1 MAEVGQV
8 INNKYEILKL
18 VGKGGMSR
26 VYLAMDMNIHKPW
39 AVKEIDKTV
48 KDKNNEVVIQ
58 SAIAEANLI
67 KELDHNA
74 IVRIV
79 DIIDEP
85 DKIFIIEDFIDGET
99 LNSIVLREGAQPQEK
114 VIEWAIQ
121 ICSALEYLHTRK
133 PPIIYRDMKPANV
146 MLKPEGNVKIIDFG
160 IAREYKEQ
168 NTEDTKCLG
177 TKGYAAPEQFG
188 GKGQTD
194 ARTDVYCL
202 GVTLYYLVTG
212 KNPSEPP
219 YEIYPIR
226 HWNPRLSSGLEAII
240 LKCTRPNPADRFQS
254 CAELNYAL
262 QHYEEYTAQYRVK
275 QLKKVWK
282 FSAAVVA
289 AILFIIAGCFGLGM
303 RSKKINSDFTLNMN
317 QAVRATNEQEKEYYY
332 RRAIAIKPGDVN
344 PYLGII
350 EMMKKNDVKFDEEEE
365 KELLRLIETN
375 QEALKRNPEYSKL
388 AFEIGKLYWFYYTYG
403 AIGNSDDNEMT
414 RRGVAVEWFNDAVAY
429 GQKNDD
435 YYRIA
440 DVYRQIGEFLSTI
453 NLKIKEGSD
462 GGAYG
467 EYWNCLREIVSTI
480 TDKDSEVVVLEIY
493 RQVINA
499 IIGRGKGFRNDGISY
514 NEISSMLDKVTV
526 GLNNCKPIAQT
537 NIDLKEDILAKVS
550 DARAAIERD
559 YEKGGAK
566 AE

>member
-1 MAEVGQV
+1 MAEVGQI

-26 VYLAMDMNIHKPW
+26 VYLAMDTNIHKPW

-48 KDKNNEVVIQ
+48 RDQNNEVIIQ

-99 LNSIVLREGAQPQEK
+99 LNAIILREGAQPQEK

-212 KNPSEPP
+212 MNPSEPP

-226 HWNPRLSSGLEAII
+226 HWNPKLSSGLEAII
-240 LKCTRPNPADRFQS
+240 LKCTRPNPNDRFQS
-254 CAELNYAL
+254 CAELSYAL
-262 QHYEEYTAQYRVK
+262 QHYEEYTAQYRTKQVMKVVK
-275 QLKKVWK
+275 
-282 FSAAVVA
+282 FGAAVLAGLVFIGA
-289 AILFIIAGCFGLGM
+289 GILALG
-303 RSKKINSDFTLNMN
+303 RRANRINSDFTLNMDR
-317 QAVRATNEQEKEYYY
+317 AVMASSDSEKMKYY
-332 RRAIAIKPGDVN
+332 RKAIEIKPGDAQ
-344 PYLGII
+344 PYIGIVTLLKQDMVFSK
-350 EMMKKNDVKFDEEEE
+350 EDEQIVM
-365 KELLRLIETN
+365 ELVEPHRDELRRDEN
-375 QEALKRNPEYSKL
+375 YAEL
-388 AFEIGKLYWFYYTYG
+388 AFEIGKAYWYYFTYG
-403 AIGNSDDNEMT
+403 TEAGDDNTMT
-414 RRGVAVEWFNDAVAY
+414 RRRTAVEWFSDAVRFGDSDTDSYRMASVYETVGKFTTTIDMKVREGNDGTEY
-429 GQKNDD
+429 GK
-435 YYRIA
+435 
-440 DVYRQIGEFLSTI
+440 
-453 NLKIKEGSD
+453 
-462 GGAYG
+462 
-467 EYWNCLREIVSTI
+467 YWNALRTMVDSISE
-480 TDKDSEVVVLEIY
+480 KDSDVVVLEIY
-493 RQVINA
+493 NQVVEA
-499 IIGRGKGFRNDGISY
+499 IIGRSKGFRGDGVNYGSIKAY
-514 NEISSMLDKVTV
+514 LNKVVT
-526 GLNNCKPIAQT
+526 GLNKLNPISNV
-537 NIDLKEDILAKVS
+537 NIEMKESILAKVE
-550 DARAAIERD
+550 DATAAIERD
-559 YEKGGAK
+559 YGMEGGS

>member
-1 MAEVGQV
+1 MAEVGQI

-18 VGKGGMSR
+18 VGKGGMSK
-26 VYLAMDMNIHKPW
+26 VYLAMDTNIHKPW

-48 KDKNNEVVIQ
+48 RDQNNEVIIQ

-99 LNSIVLREGAQPQEK
+99 LNAIVLREGAQPQEK
-114 VIEWAIQ
+114 VIRWAIQ

-160 IAREYKEQ
+160 IAREYKEH

-212 KNPSEPP
+212 MNPSEPP

-226 HWNPRLSSGLEAII
+226 HWNPKLSSGLEAII
-240 LKCTRPNPADRFQS
+240 LKCTRPNPSERFQS
-254 CAELNYAL
+254 CAELSYAL
-262 QHYEEYTAQYRVK
+262 QHYEEYTAQYRSK
-275 QLKKVWK
+275 QVMKVAK
-282 FSAAVVA
+282 FGALVMAGL
-289 AILFIIAGCFGLGM
+289 LFVGVGCFGLAK
-303 RSKKINSDFTLNMN
+303 RSNRINSDFQYNMD
-317 QAVRATNEQEKEYYY
+317 RAEMSSDDSERLAYYQ
-332 RRAIAIKPGDVN
+332 RAIAIKPGDVR
-344 PYLGII
+344 PYLQIV
-350 EMMKKNDVKFDEEEE
+350 ETLKKDEQFTVEEQ
-365 KELLRLIETN
+365 ELLTSLVAPNRD
-375 QEALKRNPEYSKL
+375 ALRKDPDYAKL
-388 AFEIGKLYWFYYTYG
+388 AFQIGKLYWHYWTYG
-403 AIGNSDDNEMT
+403 SENGDDNTLT
-414 RRGVAVEWFNDAVAY
+414 RRYVAMEWFSEAEKLGDPDDENTRRAKVYKVISQFTTTIDMKVREGEDNGVYREYWEALRDIVREIQEDDPEIVVMEIYSQVLDAV
-429 GQKNDD
+429 
-435 YYRIA
+435 
-440 DVYRQIGEFLSTI
+440 
-453 NLKIKEGSD
+453 
-462 GGAYG
+462 
-467 EYWNCLREIVSTI
+467 
-480 TDKDSEVVVLEIY
+480 
-493 RQVINA
+493 
-499 IIGRGKGFRNDGISY
+499 IGRAKGFRKDGVSY
-514 NEISSMLDKVTV
+514 EGLKNLIDSVTT
-526 GLNNCKPIAQT
+526 GLNRYDSISQSASEM
-537 NIDLKEDILAKVS
+537 KEAAMAKV
-550 DARAAIERD
+550 DKAIATLNRD
-559 YEKGGAK
+559 YDRGED

>member
-1 MAEVGQV
+1 MAEVGQI

-18 VGKGGMSR
+18 VGKGGMSK
-26 VYLAMDMNIHKPW
+26 VYLAMDTNIHKPW

-48 KDKNNEVVIQ
+48 RDQNNEVIIQ

-99 LNSIVLREGAQPQEK
+99 LNAIVLREGAQPQEK
-114 VIEWAIQ
+114 VIRWAIQ

-160 IAREYKEQ
+160 IAREYKEH

-212 KNPSEPP
+212 MNPSEPP

-226 HWNPRLSSGLEAII
+226 HWNPKLSSGLEAII
-240 LKCTRPNPADRFQS
+240 LKCTRPNPSERFQS
-254 CAELNYAL
+254 CAELSYAL
-262 QHYEEYTAQYRVK
+262 QHYEEYTAQYRSK
-275 QLKKVWK
+275 QVMKVAK
-282 FSAAVVA
+282 FGALVLAGL
-289 AILFIIAGCFGLGM
+289 LFVGVGCFGLAK
-303 RSKKINSDFTLNMN
+303 RSNRINSDFQYNMD
-317 QAVRATNEQEKEYYY
+317 RAEMSSDDSERLAYYQ
-332 RRAIAIKPGDVN
+332 RAIAIKPGDVR
-344 PYLGII
+344 PYLQIV
-350 EMMKKNDVKFDEEEE
+350 ETLKKDEQFTVEEQ
-365 KELLRLIETN
+365 ELLTSLVAPNRD
-375 QEALKRNPEYSKL
+375 ALRKDPDYAKL
-388 AFEIGKLYWFYYTYG
+388 AFQIGKLYWHYWTYG
-403 AIGNSDDNEMT
+403 SENGDDNTLT
-414 RRGVAVEWFNDAVAY
+414 RRYVAMEWFSEAEKLGDPDDENTRRAKVYKVISQFTTTIDMKVREGEDNGVYREYWEALRDIVRGIQEDDPEIVVMEIYSQVLDAV
-429 GQKNDD
+429 
-435 YYRIA
+435 
-440 DVYRQIGEFLSTI
+440 
-453 NLKIKEGSD
+453 
-462 GGAYG
+462 
-467 EYWNCLREIVSTI
+467 
-480 TDKDSEVVVLEIY
+480 
-493 RQVINA
+493 
-499 IIGRGKGFRNDGISY
+499 IGRAKGFRKDGVSYEGLKNLIDSVTTGLDRYDSISQSAS
-514 NEISSMLDKVTV
+514 EM
-526 GLNNCKPIAQT
+526 
-537 NIDLKEDILAKVS
+537 KEAAMAKV
-550 DARAAIERD
+550 DKAIATLNRD
-559 YEKGGAK
+559 YDRGED

>member
-1 MAEVGQV
+1 MAEVGQI

-18 VGKGGMSR
+18 VGKGGMSK
-26 VYLAMDMNIHKPW
+26 VYLAMDTNIHKPW

-48 KDKNNEVVIQ
+48 RDQNNEVIIQ

-99 LNSIVLREGAQPQEK
+99 LNAIVLREGAQPQEK
-114 VIEWAIQ
+114 VIRWAIQ

-160 IAREYKEQ
+160 IAREYKEH

-212 KNPSEPP
+212 MNPSEPP

-226 HWNPRLSSGLEAII
+226 HWNPKLSSGLEAII
-240 LKCTRPNPADRFQS
+240 LKCTRPNPSERFQS
-254 CAELNYAL
+254 CAELSYAL
-262 QHYEEYTAQYRVK
+262 QHYEEYTAQYRSK
-275 QLKKVWK
+275 QVMKVAK
-282 FSAAVVA
+282 FGALVLAGL
-289 AILFIIAGCFGLGM
+289 LFVGVGCFGLAK
-303 RSKKINSDFTLNMN
+303 RSNRINSDFQYNMD
-317 QAVRATNEQEKEYYY
+317 RAEMSSDDSERLAYYQ
-332 RRAIAIKPGDVN
+332 RAIAIKPGDVR
-344 PYLGII
+344 PYLQIV
-350 EMMKKNDVKFDEEEE
+350 ETLKKDEQFTVEEQ
-365 KELLRLIETN
+365 ELLTSLVAPNRD
-375 QEALKRNPEYSKL
+375 ALRKDPDYAKL
-388 AFEIGKLYWFYYTYG
+388 AFQIGKLYWHYWTYG
-403 AIGNSDDNEMT
+403 SENGDDNTLT
-414 RRGVAVEWFNDAVAY
+414 RRYVAMEWFSEAEKLGDPDDENTRRAKVYKVISQFTTTIDMKVREGEDNGVYREYWEALRDIVRGIQEDDPEIVVMEIYSQVLDAV
-429 GQKNDD
+429 
-435 YYRIA
+435 
-440 DVYRQIGEFLSTI
+440 
-453 NLKIKEGSD
+453 
-462 GGAYG
+462 
-467 EYWNCLREIVSTI
+467 
-480 TDKDSEVVVLEIY
+480 
-493 RQVINA
+493 
-499 IIGRGKGFRNDGISY
+499 IGRAKGFRKDGVSYEGLKNLIDSVTTGLDRYESISQSAS
-514 NEISSMLDKVTV
+514 EM
-526 GLNNCKPIAQT
+526 
-537 NIDLKEDILAKVS
+537 KEAAMAKV
-550 DARAAIERD
+550 DKAIATLNRD
-559 YEKGGAK
+559 YDRGED

>member
-1 MAEVGQV
+1 MAEVGQI

-18 VGKGGMSR
+18 VGKGGMSK
-26 VYLAMDMNIHKPW
+26 VYLAMDTNIHKPW

-48 KDKNNEVVIQ
+48 RDQNNEVIIQ

-99 LNSIVLREGAQPQEK
+99 LNAIVLREGAQPQEK
-114 VIEWAIQ
+114 VIRWAIQ

-160 IAREYKEQ
+160 IAREYKEH

-212 KNPSEPP
+212 MNPSEPP

-226 HWNPRLSSGLEAII
+226 HWNPKLSSGLEAII
-240 LKCTRPNPADRFQS
+240 LKCTRPNPSERFQS
-254 CAELNYAL
+254 CAELSYAL
-262 QHYEEYTAQYRVK
+262 QHYEEYTAQYRSK
-275 QLKKVWK
+275 QVLKVAK
-282 FSAAVVA
+282 FGALVLAGL
-289 AILFIIAGCFGLGM
+289 LFVGVGCFGLAK
-303 RSKKINSDFTLNMN
+303 RSNRINSDFQYNMD
-317 QAVRATNEQEKEYYY
+317 RAEMSSDDSERLAYYQ
-332 RRAIAIKPGDVN
+332 RAIAIKPGDVR
-344 PYLGII
+344 PYLQIV
-350 EMMKKNDVKFDEEEE
+350 ETLKKDEQFTVEEQ
-365 KELLRLIETN
+365 ELLTSLVAPNRD
-375 QEALKRNPEYSKL
+375 ALRKDPDYAKL
-388 AFEIGKLYWFYYTYG
+388 AFQVGKLYWHYWTYG
-403 AIGNSDDNEMT
+403 SENGDDNTLT
-414 RRGVAVEWFNDAVAY
+414 RRYVAMEWFSEAEKLGNPDDENTRRAKVYKVISQFTTTIDMKVREGEDKGVYSEYFEALRDIVREIQEDDPEIVVMEIYSQVLDAV
-429 GQKNDD
+429 
-435 YYRIA
+435 
-440 DVYRQIGEFLSTI
+440 
-453 NLKIKEGSD
+453 
-462 GGAYG
+462 
-467 EYWNCLREIVSTI
+467 
-480 TDKDSEVVVLEIY
+480 
-493 RQVINA
+493 
-499 IIGRGKGFRNDGISY
+499 IGRAKGFRKDGVSYEGLKNLIDSVTTGLDRYDSISQSAS
-514 NEISSMLDKVTV
+514 EM
-526 GLNNCKPIAQT
+526 
-537 NIDLKEDILAKVS
+537 KEAAMAKV
-550 DARAAIERD
+550 DKAIATLNRD
-559 YEKGGAK
+559 YDRGED